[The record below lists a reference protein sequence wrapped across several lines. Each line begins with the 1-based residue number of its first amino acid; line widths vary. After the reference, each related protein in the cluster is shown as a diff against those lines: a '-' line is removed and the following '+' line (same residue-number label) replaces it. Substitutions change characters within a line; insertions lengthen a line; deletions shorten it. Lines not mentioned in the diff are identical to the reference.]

1 MFVFFFKQKTAYEM
15 RISDWSSDVCSS
27 DLKRMADLELLNPRD
42 HGRLRAAKRL
52 STPHFA
58 QIVPAEFGAAA
69 ASRPVVLT
77 KDRATGRFYAGAM
90 SGFRPGENFA
100 IEPGAIDRFEPLD
113 LPRGSEDGQ
122 VGKEGVRTRRSPWSP
137 DP

>member
-1 MFVFFFKQKTAYEM
+1 
-15 RISDWSSDVCSS
+15 
-27 DLKRMADLELLNPRD
+27 MADLELLNPRE

-113 LPRGSEDGQ
+113 LARQGFFVSQNGIAINSHHPRLDRKS
-122 VGKEGVRTRRSPWSP
+122 TRLNSSH
-137 DP
+137 

>member
-1 MFVFFFKQKTAYEM
+1 
-15 RISDWSSDVCSS
+15 
-27 DLKRMADLELLNPRD
+27 MADLELLNPRD

-77 KDRATGRFYAGAM
+77 KDRAPGRLYAGAM
-90 SGFRPGENFA
+90 SGLRPGASFA
-100 IEPGAIDRFEPLD
+100 IEPDRQ
-113 LPRGSEDGQ
+113 S
-122 VGKEGVRTRRSPWSP
+122 VVYGKSVSIRVDHGGRCIIYKEKNHHQQNG
-137 DP
+137 DPHKKLRPSKLFNKQH

>member
-1 MFVFFFKQKTAYEM
+1 
-15 RISDWSSDVCSS
+15 
-27 DLKRMADLELLNPRD
+27 MADLELLNPRD

-90 SGFRPGENFA
+90 SGFRQGENFA
-100 IEPGAIDRFEPLD
+100 IELGAIDRFEPRD
-113 LPRGSEDGQ
+113 IARQGFVGRSEEHMSEIQ
-122 VGKEGVRTRRSPWSP
+122 SLIPISFAVFSL
-137 DP
+137 

>member
-1 MFVFFFKQKTAYEM
+1 
-15 RISDWSSDVCSS
+15 
-27 DLKRMADLELLNPRD
+27 MADLELLNPRE

-100 IEPGAIDRFEPLD
+100 IEPGANDRFDPLD
-113 LPRGSEDGQ
+113 LDMQGFFVFQPFIAINYHPPSFVSEG
-122 VGKEGVRTRRSPWSP
+122 ES
-137 DP
+137 